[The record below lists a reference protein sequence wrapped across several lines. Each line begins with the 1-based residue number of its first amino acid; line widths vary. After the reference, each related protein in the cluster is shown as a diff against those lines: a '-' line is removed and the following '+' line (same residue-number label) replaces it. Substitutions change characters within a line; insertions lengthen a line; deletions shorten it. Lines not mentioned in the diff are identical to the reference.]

1 MKGKRFLIVFVA
13 CIVAVGAMAGDNDEA
28 KKKINSIKKS
38 NSYLYAEV
46 TAATETEA
54 RDLAEEILYS
64 EINEWAAKQ
73 KSLRDSP
80 GLAVNNK
87 QTLWTTMSL
96 PRGNMFRSFI
106 YVKKSDILPVDNSE
120 VIENKSAV
128 SESPEQLVTSVVPVV
143 SNTVAE
149 LMEITEY
156 KPLAERI
163 MQMKTEGKVLEYDYY
178 SKLKNPEAYYI
189 AIYNREGK
197 VVAFLSPGIERINLR
212 TGKVDKLSNYSGH
225 GAVGFFVNE
234 K

>member
-1 MKGKRFLIVFVA
+1 MKGKRFLTILVA
-13 CIVAVGAMAGDNDEA
+13 CLVTVGAAAGDNEEV
-28 KKKINSIKKS
+28 KKKINSIKKNS
-38 NSYLYAEV
+38 NYLYAEV

-54 RDLAEEILYS
+54 RDMAEEILYS

-73 KSLRDSP
+73 KRLRNSP

-120 VIENKSAV
+120 VIENTTATAEQ
-128 SESPEQLVTSVVPVV
+128 SESLVTTVAPVVPEA
-143 SNTVAE
+143 VAE
-149 LMEITEY
+149 LMKLTEY

-163 MQMKTEGKVLEYDYY
+163 MQMKTEGKVSGYDYY
-178 SKLKNPEAYYI
+178 SKLKSPEAYYL
-189 AIYNREGK
+189 AIYDREGK
-197 VVAFLSPGIERINLR
+197 VVAFLSPGIERVNLH
-212 TGKVDKLSNYSGH
+212 TGKSDKLSNYRGY

-234 K
+234 